1 MSALSSAK
9 SFDLPHGEAF
19 RAHLLLERRL
29 AANTVEGYL
38 SDLRIC
44 WEHLCR
50 LASNGNANGGGGD
63 VSPES
68 AFAAERVAGLFDDL
82 SGAGLAPASLA
93 RYLAALRAYVE
104 YLRDTK
110 LLAGDPLQGVR
121 VPKAQRYKPRA
132 LSAAEIAA
140 LYEAARQREGHAGAE
155 ALTSHLAQRDLALL
169 ELLYGLGLRVSEAVS
184 LTLDALHLGDDEDV
198 AVVRGKGN
206 KQRLVPLGRA
216 VRATLRAWIAD
227 GRAALARPEVATVLV
242 GARGRPLTRMAAW
255 KIVRHLCVDAGFD
268 AATIEEVSP
277 HTFRHTFATHL
288 IEAGADL
295 RAVQELLGHADI
307 STTQIYTHLDQ
318 DYLREVHG
326 SFHPRNKT

>member
-1 MSALSSAK
+1 
-9 SFDLPHGEAF
+9 
-19 RAHLLLERRL
+19 
-29 AANTVEGYL
+29 
-38 SDLRIC
+38 
-44 WEHLCR
+44 
-50 LASNGNANGGGGD
+50 
-63 VSPES
+63 
-68 AFAAERVAGLFDDL
+68 
-82 SGAGLAPASLA
+82 PALA
-93 RYLAALRAYVE
+93 RYLAALRAYTE
-104 YLRDTK
+104 YLRDAK
-110 LLAGDPLQGVR
+110 LLATDPLQGVR

-132 LSAAEIAA
+132 LAAAEIAA
-140 LYEAARQREGHAGAE
+140 LYDGVSRRLGRGGAE
-155 ALTSHLAQRDLALL
+155 DVSTTRLVQRDLALL

-216 VRATLRAWIAD
+216 VRATLRAWLAD

-255 KIVRHLCVDAGFD
+255 KIVRRLCVEAGFD
-268 AATIEEVSP
+268 AATVESVSP

-318 DYLREVHG
+318 
-326 SFHPRNKT
+326 